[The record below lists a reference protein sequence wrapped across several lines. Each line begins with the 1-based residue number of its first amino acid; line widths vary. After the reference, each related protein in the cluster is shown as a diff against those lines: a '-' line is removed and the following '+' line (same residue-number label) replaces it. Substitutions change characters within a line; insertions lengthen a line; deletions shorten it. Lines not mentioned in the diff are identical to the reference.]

1 MCAFLVVQRIENLPT
16 MQETWVLS
24 LGWEESLEEMTTQQ
38 YYCLE
43 NPHGQRKKPAGL
55 QSRGSHRVRH
65 DWVTFTYT
73 HRPWNPERVSAKEL
87 ILAGRKLVPAFCYGS
102 SQQCPLLFL
111 SSSETLKEKLKINV
125 LLHSLGL
132 IFSFLSLKQRQKLK
146 NLQDLRFLINMLY
159 TNCHLLSQSVTAEV
173 MESKY
178 FRI

>member
-1 MCAFLVVQRIENLPT
+1 MCFPGGSEDRKSAHNAGDLGSIPGVGRIPGRNDNTE
-16 MQETWVLS
+16 VLLS
-24 LGWEESLEEMTTQQ
+24 GESPWTEEEAS
-38 YYCLE
+38 
-43 NPHGQRKKPAGL
+43 GL

-65 DWVTFTYT
+65 DWVTFPYT

-87 ILAGRKLVPAFCYGS
+87 ILAGRKPVPAFCYGS

-146 NLQDLRFLINMLY
+146 NLQDLRFLINILY